1 MEVVASVPEVKKSRK
16 AAKKAVTWA
25 EAIIS
30 ALQDPAVKGSVEAM
44 LERQAQVAAERSFA
58 GQAGKAFSAVT
69 DPRSLALLEV
79 MMTLLKAQV
88 NKKR

>member
-1 MEVVASVPEVKKSRK
+1 MEVVAVVPEVKKRK
-16 AAKKAVTWA
+16 TAKKAVTWA

-30 ALQDPAVKGSVEAM
+30 ALQDPAVKGSVEDM

-58 GQAGKAFSAVT
+58 GQAGKAFSVVT

-79 MMTLLKAQV
+79 MLTLLKTQV